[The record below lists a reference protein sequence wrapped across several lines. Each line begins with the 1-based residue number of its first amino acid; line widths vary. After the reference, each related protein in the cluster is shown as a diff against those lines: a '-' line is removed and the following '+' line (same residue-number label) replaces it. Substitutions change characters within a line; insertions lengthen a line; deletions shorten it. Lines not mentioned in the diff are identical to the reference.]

1 MGGATPGA
9 AKIALPESVV
19 SPSEFK
25 FGINIES
32 PTDSGSKPARSK
44 AASKVSRQSSVGDDQ
59 ATAKGGVPSVRALT
73 LDLFLVTDYHS
84 DSPLPRHV
92 PGPIAK

>member
-19 SPSEFK
+19 SPSECK

-32 PTDSGSKPARSK
+32 PTDSSSKPTRSK
-44 AASKVSRQSSVGDDQ
+44 AVSRQSSVGGDDP
-59 ATAKGGVPSVRALT
+59 TAKGGVPLVCALT
-73 LDLFLVTDYHS
+73 LHLRMVTYYHP
-84 DSPLPRHV
+84 DSPLPGYV